1 MYLHTDGR
9 TDGPTVQIN
18 DSSCTIPSL
27 SAGSHTVSADW
38 GVTLHRDR
46 NRQTSFKDARL
57 EMSLEVHEDWI
68 YRYSLRCDILS
79 EKLESTKVNT
89 NSFHATHDRQ
99 YLVLKLLSF
108 FYEYMCCVLKHP
120 WYLFLNLAEIS
131 GFTLSPPPQ
140 KR

>member
-1 MYLHTDGR
+1 
-9 TDGPTVQIN
+9 
-18 DSSCTIPSL
+18 
-27 SAGSHTVSADW
+27 
-38 GVTLHRDR
+38 
-46 NRQTSFKDARL
+46 
-57 EMSLEVHEDWI
+57 MSLEVHEDWI

-131 GFTLSPPPQ
+131 GFTLSPPP
-140 KR
+140 KKGNVFGLCTSVYIFMGCRKKKTL